1 MAIPEWVYAFIG
13 AWLYFLLNRS
23 RDIQIAL
30 KTQRHLTTEE
40 SRRIDRGLKRSITLE
55 CLVFVPVSTT
65 LLLLLTP
72 LVTPAKIQ
80 SWLLTQYDS
89 SRARIAL
96 YVLLGL
102 ISYGFPFAAVRGVV
116 TKMALRIIKA
126 SIEETQQSIDRHER
140 KRKGE

>member
-13 AWLYFLLNRS
+13 AWLYFLVNRS

-30 KTQRHLTTEE
+30 KAQRHLKPDE
-40 SRRIDRGLKRSITLE
+40 SRRINRGLKRSITLE

-65 LLLLLTP
+65 LLLFLTP
-72 LVTPAKIQ
+72 LVTPTKIQ
-80 SWLLTQYDS
+80 SWLSTQYDS
-89 SRARIAL
+89 PQARIAL

-116 TKMALRIIKA
+116 TKVALRIIKA
-126 SIEETQQSIDRHER
+126 GIEEGQRVIDRHER
-140 KRKGE
+140 KPKG